1 MSKYRVLQLTNA
13 SMAAVTAESFVPLGN
28 ITRRIQDN
36 DGCCSTFNVTTS
48 NADTVY
54 LNEVGNYDITYSAS
68 FIAADA
74 GEVSV
79 ALIYNGVQ
87 LYEVGATATAAADV
101 VNLTLPYQV
110 RVCPNCSSAPN
121 NCPASVQ
128 LKLTGVAV
136 AVGSVANLLIE
147 RVY

>member
-1 MSKYRVLQLTNA
+1 MSKYRVLQLTN
-13 SMAAVTAESFVPLGN
+13 SDMIAVTANSLVPFGN

-54 LNEVGNYDITYSAS
+54 LNEIGNYDITYSGS
-68 FIAADA
+68 FIAAEA

-79 ALIYNGVQ
+79 ALIFNGVQ
-87 LYEVGATATAAADV
+87 LYEVGATASAADDV

-110 RVCPNCSSAPN
+110 RVCPNCASSPN

-128 LKLTGVAV
+128 IKLTGVAV